1 MLPIEAT
8 DRARRLGNVAA
19 ILIDLARRAQ
29 AAESG
34 WDDGRPTG
42 GVAMDEPPPVVQI
55 TSWDDR

>member
-29 AAESG
+29 VAKKEEDVTSPALKPDGQVDREAE
-34 WDDGRPTG
+34 
-42 GVAMDEPPPVVQI
+42 
-55 TSWDDR
+55 